1 MPITAEQRLA
11 RRHHIG
17 SSDSAAVVGVDPR
30 RSAADVYAE
39 KVFNVDEIADK
50 DAIRLGNLLEP
61 ALIAWAQEELGIEL
75 QANVSRVHPNGIL
88 ASNLDARAVDPLC
101 RIGVEAKTTGIIGS
115 YGEPGTDQCPDHVLV
130 QALHHCEVHELD
142 LVYVPVLL
150 ARPFGWSFEMFQVK
164 ADGAGQAAIVD
175 RDVAFWNNNVLPKVP
190 PAASL
195 PSLDLLK
202 RIRREPA
209 KQVEI
214 DPVLVEDWRR
224 ARDARKVAERGEEL
238 AKEALLFALGDA
250 EAATLG
256 EFGRWITFYQQTRKE
271 HLVPESTFRVLREAK
286 RP

>member
-17 SSDSAAVVGVDPR
+17 SSDSAAILGVHPKDT
-30 RSAADVYAE
+30 AADIYAQKVYDVAE
-39 KVFNVDEIADK
+39 ITDK
-50 DAIRLGNLLEP
+50 QAIRLGNLLEP

-75 QANVSRVHPNGIL
+75 QANVNRVHPNGIL
-88 ASNLDARAVDPLC
+88 VSNLDARAVDPLC

-164 ADGAGQAAIVD
+164 ADSAGQAAIVD
-175 RDVAFWNNNVLPKVP
+175 RDVAFWNNNVLPKIP
-190 PAASL
+190 PPASL
-195 PSLDLLK
+195 PALDLLK

-214 DPVLVEDWRR
+214 DPVLVEQWRE
-224 ARDARKVAERGEEL
+224 AVAERKDAERFEQGK
-238 AKEALLFALGDA
+238 KEALLAAMGDA
-250 EAATLG
+250 EAATFG
-256 EFGRWITFYQQTRKE
+256 EFGKWITFYSQTRKE